1 MRTLTDLLLNYPIPG
16 VQSLERRR
24 ICAEEA
30 SALMGCEFT
39 SKQMQYKNE
48 ELLFSVSPLI
58 KSALFL
64 KQNELIER
72 LAARGIIVRFIK

>member
-1 MRTLTDLLLNYPIPG
+1 MRTLTDLLLNYRIPG

-30 SALMGCEFT
+30 TALIGCEIVA
-39 SKQMQYKNE
+39 KQLQYKNE
-48 ELLFSVSPLI
+48 ELLFSAPPLM
-58 KSALFL
+58 KSAIFL

-72 LAARGIIVRFIK
+72 LAARGVVVRAIK